1 MLGKYLSFCHSE
13 DASSS
18 QKCYLTVIEE
28 LCPQFSLADLRK
40 STNNFDE
47 NQVTRRSV
55 FNTVYKGCLK
65 HNGVTDYAVTLK
77 RLKSKSDQWKF
88 RKEIEFHC
96 QLSHP
101 NLDSLIGFCDHKEE
115 KILVYE
121 HMSNGS
127 LYDCLCSKDFELL
140 SWKKRLEIC
149 IGAARG
155 LHYLHTGAK
164 RSIFHCDI
172 KPQNIL
178 LDSNMVPKLSHLGFS
193 LQGPLLR
200 SKAKPIK
207 VDMMIGTPGF
217 MAPEY
222 VLTKTFTDKC
232 DVYSF
237 GIVLMVVL
245 STSHK
250 QSFFEKMYMMADSD
264 LFLEEPLSLMTPYV
278 DIPSFLERISVG
290 EIIDPVL
297 LGKIAPECLGVF
309 IDITKRCLS
318 KDANERPDM
327 GEVQVELE
335 QALALQEDE
344 DACPEP

>member
-1 MLGKYLSFCHSE
+1 MSVQDDQKKQNNE
-13 DASSS
+13 KIAANSSS
-18 QKCYLTVIEE
+18 REENEGESENTGTATDTNSSSNALLEISYPINNVQHNNNVISKLKKENKKPN
-28 LCPQFSLADLRK
+28 LKQLARK
-40 STNNFDE
+40 SVIGFK
-47 NQVTRRSV
+47 RRS
-55 FNTVYKGCLK
+55 GG
-65 HNGVTDYAVTLK
+65 NGTEEI
-77 RLKSKSDQWKF
+77 SKKICP
-88 RKEIEFHC
+88 KNIE
-96 QLSHP
+96 P
-101 NLDSLIGFCDHKEE
+101 
-115 KILVYE
+115 
-121 HMSNGS
+121 
-127 LYDCLCSKDFELL
+127 L

-164 RSIFHCDI
+164 RPIFHCDI

-178 LDSNMVPKLSHLGFS
+178 LDNNMVPKLSHLGFS

-245 STSHK
+245 STSYK

-264 LFLEEPLSLMTPYV
+264 LFLEEPLYLMTPYV
-278 DIPSFLERISVG
+278 DIPSFLERISVD